1 MDILYYLSALCLLL
15 FMVLATYDGF
25 YLHIWKYELFSRKES
40 VFEHKTHT
48 IRAILFPLVVWFLF
62 INNDA
67 TSFWISIVLIGLD
80 FIALGIDA
88 YSENDSRKSIG
99 GLPKWEYIL
108 HLFANSFHF
117 AAIFLILA
125 TKIEITE
132 TGLIINELV
141 NDSSAQQLIKVISI
155 NMIPG
160 AIVLGFVHLILMFPK
175 GIQVWS
181 KIVLPIKRLS
191 LRSK

>member
-1 MDILYYLSALCLLL
+1 MDILYYLSALCLLF

-48 IRAILFPLVVWFLF
+48 ARAILFPLIVWLLF
-62 INNDA
+62 INNDT
-67 TSFWISIVLIGLD
+67 TSFWISIVFIGID
-80 FIALGIDA
+80 FIVLGVDA
-88 YSENDSRKSIG
+88 YSEKDSRKSIG

-117 AAIFLILA
+117 AAIFLFLA

-132 TGLIINELV
+132 TGLVINELV
-141 NDSSAQQLIKVISI
+141 NDSSAQQLFKMISV

-160 AIVLGFVHLILMFPK
+160 AIVLGFVHLILMFPT
-175 GIQVWS
+175 GIRIWS
-181 KIVLPIKRLS
+181 KAVLRLKRL
-191 LRSK
+191 LFR

>member
-1 MDILYYLSALCLLL
+1 MEIVYYLSASCLLL

-40 VFEHKTHT
+40 RFEHKTHT
-48 IRAILFPLVVWFLF
+48 ARAILFPLILWFLF

-67 TSFWISIVLIGLD
+67 TSFWIAIVLITID
-80 FIALGIDA
+80 FIVLGIDA
-88 YSENDSRKSIG
+88 YAEDDSRKSIG

-117 AAIFLILA
+117 ASIFLIIA
-125 TKIEITE
+125 TKVSIADI
-132 TGLIINELV
+132 GIVFNESV
-141 NDSSAQQLIKVISI
+141 NVTFAQKLIKIISA

-160 AIVLGFVHLILMFPK
+160 AIVLGFIHFILLFPK
-175 GIQVWS
+175 GIAIWS
-181 KIVLPIKRLS
+181 KVVLSVKRLAF
-191 LRSK
+191 R

>member
-1 MDILYYLSALCLLL
+1 MEIVFYLSALCLIL
-15 FMVLATYDGF
+15 FMLIATYVGF
-25 YLHIWKYELFSRKES
+25 YLHIWKYELFKRKES

-48 IRAILFPLVVWFLF
+48 IRAILFPLIVWLLF

-67 TSFWISIVLIGLD
+67 TSFWISIVLISID
-80 FIALGIDA
+80 FIALGVDA
-88 YSENDSRKSIG
+88 YAEGDSRKSIG

-117 AAIFLILA
+117 AAIFLLLA

-132 TGLIINELV
+132 AGLVINELV
-141 NDSSAQQLIKVISI
+141 NDSSAQQLIKMISI

-175 GIQVWS
+175 GIQIWS
-181 KIVLPIKRLS
+181 KIVLPIKRLKF
-191 LRSK
+191 RN